1 MKVAVFSYKPF
12 EYLHIAEAE
21 KVGISSCII
30 TKRLTENTFIA
41 AKGCEAVSLFSS
53 DDANEEV
60 LEQLHLLGV
69 KYIALRSTGYNHVH
83 LEKAEQLGF
92 KVANV
97 PAYSPNAIAEHAL
110 TMMMVLNRK
119 IIEAHNRV
127 NENNFLLDDL
137 AGFDMIGKTVGIIGV
152 GKIGVA
158 LARILN
164 GFGCKVLGYDIDINS
179 ELQQKGIVH
188 YVSIDEIFTQSDII
202 SLHVPYSKS
211 THQIINRNSI
221 SKMKDGVMLINTGR
235 GGLIN
240 TQDVIAAVYSGKIG
254 YLGLDVY
261 EKESGLFFED
271 KSNEEIKDD
280 LFLELKKLPNTLITG
295 HQAFLTKEALLG
307 MAQTTAYNLSCWKNG
322 LRSENEL
329 Y

>member
-1 MKVAVFSYKPF
+1 MKVAIFSYKPF
-12 EYLHIAEAE
+12 EYLQIEEAE
-21 KVGISSCII
+21 KVGISCLVINE
-30 TKRLTENTFIA
+30 RLTKKSLIA
-41 AKGCEAVSLFSS
+41 AKGCVAVSLFSS
-53 DDANEEV
+53 DEANEEV

-69 KYIALRSTGYNHVH
+69 KYIALRSTGYNHVD

-119 IIEAHNRV
+119 IIEAHKRV
-127 NENNFLLDDL
+127 TENNFLLDGL
-137 AGFDMIGKTVGIIGV
+137 TGFDMNGKTVGIIGV
-152 GKIGVA
+152 GKIGAA
-158 LARILN
+158 LAHILN
-164 GFGCKVLGYDIDINS
+164 GFGCKVLGYDLEVNN
-179 ELQQKGIVH
+179 ELKQKGIVH
-188 YVSIDEIFTQSDII
+188 YVSTDELFKQSDII
-202 SLHVPYSKS
+202 SLHVPYNKS
-211 THQIINRNSI
+211 THHIINRNSI

-261 EKESGLFFED
+261 ENESGLFFED
-271 KSNEEIKDD
+271 KSNEEINDE

>member
-1 MKVAVFSYKPF
+1 MKVAIFSYKPF
-12 EYLHIAEAE
+12 EYLQIEEAE
-21 KVGISSCII
+21 KVGISCLVINE
-30 TKRLTENTFIA
+30 RLTKKSLIA
-41 AKGCEAVSLFSS
+41 AKGCVAVSLFSS
-53 DDANEEV
+53 DEANEEV

-69 KYIALRSTGYNHVH
+69 KYIALRSTGYNHVD
-83 LEKAEQLGF
+83 LKKAEQLGF

-119 IIEAHNRV
+119 IIEAHKRV
-127 NENNFLLDDL
+127 TENNFLLDGL
-137 AGFDMIGKTVGIIGV
+137 TGFDMIGKTVGIIGV
-152 GKIGVA
+152 GKIGAA

-164 GFGCKVLGYDIDINS
+164 GFGCKVLGYDKDINS
-179 ELQQKGIVH
+179 ELQHKGIVH
-188 YVSIDEIFTQSDII
+188 YVSTDELFKQSDII
-202 SLHVPYSKS
+202 SLHVPYTIS

-261 EKESGLFFED
+261 ENESGLFFED
-271 KSNEEIKDD
+271 KSNEEINDE

-307 MAQTTAYNLSCWKNG
+307 MARTTAYNLSCWKNG